1 MATLSTGIITGYCE
15 AAMAYAEYA
24 KMDNGRWVA
33 EIPVYPGVW
42 GDGVTR
48 SEAAEEL
55 RSALEGWILLKLQ
68 DRDDDLPTIDGISL
82 YAH

>member
-1 MATLSTGIITGYCE
+1 MATLSPGIITRYCE

-24 KMDNGRWVA
+24 KMDKGRWFA

-55 RSALEGWILLKLQ
+55 RSALEGVDFAQ
-68 DRDDDLPTIDGISL
+68 TSGT
-82 YAH
+82 